1 MNWLRNFMIGRYG
14 TDSLSLFLLVLSVI
28 ITFVSSIFGG
38 NIITLLLSYGLW
50 FWIIFRTLSRNIAAR
65 SKENQIFLNGWRWVM
80 DHTTGF
86 RGWVKTESN
95 RVRDR

>member
-50 FWIIFRTLSRNIAAR
+50 FWIISVGEARWIWGVRRAVVWWRGFMVRKWGWGRDEFR
-65 SKENQIFLNGWRWVM
+65 F
-80 DHTTGF
+80 F
-86 RGWVKTESN
+86 RRFGKRPVL
-95 RVRDR
+95 